1 MNDFTRAIFNQEQ
14 QPEIIAYFRDGRSAT
29 YTARILDDLRRD
41 NNTAEIVD
49 TETGEVLFCRDL
61 LIREAAEMIAGSMEY
76 IGTPEDEIIAEA
88 ATLTN
93 AELFDYI
100 TE

>member
-29 YTARILDDLRRD
+29 YTANVLDAMRTDSDVIEIL
-41 NNTAEIVD
+41 NAT
-49 TETGEVLFCRDL
+49 TGEVLFCRDL
-61 LIREAAEMIAGSMEY
+61 LIRQAAEMIAGSMEY
-76 IGTPEDEIIAEA
+76 IGTPETEIIAEA

-93 AELFDYI
+93 AELLDYI